1 MVYMYRSVKSG
12 QAEVATAGTPV
23 ALDSSDDPVGVARG
37 TELQIRANPGNI
49 GTVFVG
55 GSEVSSTSGYVLDP
69 GAEVSLKVK
78 KPSTVML
85 DAVNVG
91 DGVSW
96 LCSTEAGGS

>member
-1 MVYMYRSVKSG
+1 MVYTYRSVKSG

-23 ALDSSDDPVGVARG
+23 ALDSSADPVQVARG
-37 TELQIRANPGNI
+37 TELQIRADPSNAGN
-49 GTVFVG
+49 VYLG
-55 GSEVSSTSGYVLDP
+55 GSEVSESSGYVLDP

-85 DAVNVG
+85 DADSDG

-96 LCSTEAGGS
+96 LCSTEAGGR